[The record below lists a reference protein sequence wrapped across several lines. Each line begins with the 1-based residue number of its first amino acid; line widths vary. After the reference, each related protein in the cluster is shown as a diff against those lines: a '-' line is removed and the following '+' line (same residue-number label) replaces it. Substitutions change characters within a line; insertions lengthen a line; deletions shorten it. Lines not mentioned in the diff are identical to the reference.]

1 MTNLNNQP
9 NINVSIL
16 SKFRRFF
23 LTGLLVTAPIIITIY
38 VTWLVITFIDVKV
51 ANLLPEY
58 LDFRKALPFQI
69 PGLGLVIVIFVIT
82 LIGAITPGL
91 IGRNLLKL
99 GEMILFKTPV
109 IRTVYSSIK
118 QIMET
123 VMSTN
128 SKSFKEVVLVEYPR
142 KDIWV
147 IAFVTSSVKGEIDD
161 KIKKSKLV
169 SIFVPTT
176 PNPTSGF
183 LLFVTQKDLIY
194 LDMPVEQA
202 VKLVISGGIVSP
214 KQQKLTALRDKF
226 ILVLKIFIKLF

>member
-1 MTNLNNQP
+1 MTNLNNQQNT
-9 NINVSIL
+9 NISIL
-16 SKFRRFF
+16 AKFRRFF

-38 VTWLVITFIDVKV
+38 VTWLVIAFIDVKV
-51 ANLLPEY
+51 ASLLPEY

-69 PGLGLVIVIFVIT
+69 PGLGLLIVIFVIT

-99 GEMILFKTPV
+99 GEMILFKTPI

-142 KDIWV
+142 QDIWV

-161 KIKKSKLV
+161 KIRKSDLV

-183 LLFVTQKDLIY
+183 LLFVAKKDLIY
-194 LDMPVEQA
+194 LKMPVEQA

-214 KQQKLTALRDKF
+214 KQKKLTS
-226 ILVLKIFIKLF
+226 

>member
-9 NINVSIL
+9 NTNISIL
-16 SKFRRFF
+16 AKFRRFF

-69 PGLGLVIVIFVIT
+69 PGLGLLIVIFVTT

-99 GEMILFKTPV
+99 GEMILFKTPI

-128 SKSFKEVVLVEYPR
+128 SKSFKEVVLVQYPR

-161 KIKKSKLV
+161 KIKQSDLV

-183 LLFVTQKDLIY
+183 LLFVAKKNLIY
-194 LDMPVEQA
+194 LNMPVEQA
-202 VKLVISGGIVSP
+202 IKLVISGGIVSP
-214 KQQKLTALRDKF
+214 KQKKLTT
-226 ILVLKIFIKLF
+226 

>member
-1 MTNLNNQP
+1 MTKLNNQP
-9 NINVSIL
+9 NTKISIL
-16 SKFRRFF
+16 AKFRRFF

-51 ANLLPEY
+51 ASLLPEY

-69 PGLGLVIVIFVIT
+69 PGLGLLIVIFVIT

-147 IAFVTSSVKGEIDD
+147 IAFVTSSVKGEIDN
-161 KIKKSKLV
+161 KIKKSELV

-183 LLFVTQKDLIY
+183 LLFVAKNDLIY

-214 KQQKLTALRDKF
+214 KQKKLTA
-226 ILVLKIFIKLF
+226 

>member
-9 NINVSIL
+9 NTNISIL
-16 SKFRRFF
+16 AKFRRFF

-147 IAFVTSSVKGEIDD
+147 IAFVTSSVKGEIDN
-161 KIKKSKLV
+161 KIKKSDLV

-183 LLFVTQKDLIY
+183 LLFVAKKDLIY
-194 LDMPVEQA
+194 LKMPVEQA

-214 KQQKLTALRDKF
+214 KQKN
-226 ILVLKIFIKLF
+226 

>member
-99 GEMILFKTPV
+99 GEMILFRTPV

-147 IAFVTSSVKGEIDD
+147 IAFVTSSVKGEINN
-161 KIKKSKLV
+161 KIKKSELV

-183 LLFVTQKDLIY
+183 LLFVAQKDLIY

-214 KQQKLTALRDKF
+214 KQKKLTA
-226 ILVLKIFIKLF
+226 

>member
-9 NINVSIL
+9 NTNISIL
-16 SKFRRFF
+16 AKFRRFF

-69 PGLGLVIVIFVIT
+69 PGLGLLIVIFVIT

-142 KDIWV
+142 KEIWV
-147 IAFVTSSVKGEIDD
+147 IAFVTSSVKGEIDN

-183 LLFVTQKDLIY
+183 LLFVAQKDLIY

-214 KQQKLTALRDKF
+214 KQKKLTA
-226 ILVLKIFIKLF
+226 

>member
-9 NINVSIL
+9 NTNISIL
-16 SKFRRFF
+16 TKFRRFF

-38 VTWLVITFIDVKV
+38 VTWLVITFIDIKV

-58 LDFRKALPFQI
+58 LDFRKALPYQV
-69 PGLGLVIVIFVIT
+69 PGIGLLIVIFVIT
-82 LIGAITPGL
+82 FIGAITPGL

-142 KDIWV
+142 QDIWV

-161 KIKKSKLV
+161 KIRKSDLV

-183 LLFVTQKDLIY
+183 LLFVAKKDLIY
-194 LDMPVEQA
+194 LNMPVEQA

-214 KQQKLTALRDKF
+214 KQKKLTS
-226 ILVLKIFIKLF
+226 

>member
-1 MTNLNNQP
+1 MTNLNNQL
-9 NINVSIL
+9 NTSTSIL

-69 PGLGLVIVIFVIT
+69 PGLGLIIVIFVIT

-147 IAFVTSSVKGEIDD
+147 IAFVTSSVKGEVDN
-161 KIKKSKLV
+161 KIKKTELV

-183 LLFVTQKDLIY
+183 LLFVAKKDLIY
-194 LDMPVEQA
+194 LKMPVEQA

-214 KQQKLTALRDKF
+214 KQKS
-226 ILVLKIFIKLF
+226 

>member
-9 NINVSIL
+9 NTNVSIL
-16 SKFRRFF
+16 SNFRRFF

-58 LDFRKALPFQI
+58 LDLRKALPFQI

-128 SKSFKEVVLVEYPR
+128 SNSFKEVVLVEYPR

-147 IAFVTSSVKGEIDD
+147 IAFVTGSIKGEIDNRN
-161 KIKKSKLV
+161 KKSKLV
-169 SIFVPTT
+169 SIIVPTT

-183 LLFVTQKDLIY
+183 LLFVAQKDLIY

-202 VKLVISGGIVSP
+202 VKLVISGGIVVP
-214 KQQKLTALRDKF
+214 KQKKLTA
-226 ILVLKIFIKLF
+226 

>member
-9 NINVSIL
+9 NTNISIL
-16 SKFRRFF
+16 AKFRRFF

-51 ANLLPEY
+51 ASLLPEY

-69 PGLGLVIVIFVIT
+69 PGLGLLIVIFVIT

-147 IAFVTSSVKGEIDD
+147 IAFVTSSVRGEIDN

-183 LLFVTQKDLIY
+183 LLFVAQKDLIY

-214 KQQKLTALRDKF
+214 KQKKLTA
-226 ILVLKIFIKLF
+226 

>member
-9 NINVSIL
+9 NTNVSIL
-16 SKFRRFF
+16 SNFRRFF

-38 VTWLVITFIDVKV
+38 VTWLVITFIDIKV
-51 ANLLPEY
+51 ASLLPEY

-161 KIKKSKLV
+161 KIRKSNLV

-183 LLFVTQKDLIY
+183 LLFVAKKDLIY
-194 LDMPVEQA
+194 LNMPVDQA

-214 KQQKLTALRDKF
+214 KQKKLTS
-226 ILVLKIFIKLF
+226 

>member
-9 NINVSIL
+9 NTNISFL
-16 SKFRRFF
+16 AKFRRFF

-38 VTWLVITFIDVKV
+38 VTWLVITFIDIKV

-58 LDFRKALPFQI
+58 LDFRKALPFQV
-69 PGLGLVIVIFVIT
+69 PGLGLLIVIFVIT

-99 GEMILFKTPV
+99 GEIILFNTPV

-147 IAFVTSSVKGEIDD
+147 IAFVTSAVKGEIDD
-161 KIKKSKLV
+161 KIKKSNLV

-183 LLFVTQKDLIY
+183 LLFVAKKDLIY
-194 LDMPVEQA
+194 LKMPVEQA

-214 KQQKLTALRDKF
+214 KQKKLTS
-226 ILVLKIFIKLF
+226 

>member
-9 NINVSIL
+9 NTKISIL
-16 SKFRRFF
+16 AKFRRFF

-51 ANLLPEY
+51 ASLLPEY

-69 PGLGLVIVIFVIT
+69 PGLGLLIVIFVIT

-99 GEMILFKTPV
+99 GEMILFKTPI

-147 IAFVTSSVKGEIDD
+147 IAFVTSSVKGEIDN
-161 KIKKSKLV
+161 KIKKSDLV

-183 LLFVTQKDLIY
+183 LLFVAKKDLIY
-194 LDMPVEQA
+194 LNMPVEQA

-214 KQQKLTALRDKF
+214 KQKKLTS
-226 ILVLKIFIKLF
+226 

>member
-1 MTNLNNQP
+1 MTNLNNQQ
-9 NINVSIL
+9 NTNVSIL
-16 SKFRRFF
+16 SNFRRFF

-38 VTWLVITFIDVKV
+38 VTWLVITFIDIKV
-51 ANLLPEY
+51 ANRLPEY

-147 IAFVTSSVKGEIDD
+147 IAFVTSSVKGEIDN

-183 LLFVTQKDLIY
+183 LLFVAQKDLIY

-214 KQQKLTALRDKF
+214 KQKKLTA
-226 ILVLKIFIKLF
+226 

>member
-1 MTNLNNQP
+1 M
-9 NINVSIL
+9 
-16 SKFRRFF
+16 
-23 LTGLLVTAPIIITIY
+23 
-38 VTWLVITFIDVKV
+38 
-51 ANLLPEY
+51 
-58 LDFRKALPFQI
+58 
-69 PGLGLVIVIFVIT
+69 VIVIFVIT

-147 IAFVTSSVKGEIDD
+147 IAFVTSSVKGEIDN

-183 LLFVTQKDLIY
+183 LLFVDKKDLIY
-194 LDMPVEQA
+194 LDMQVDQA

-214 KQQKLTALRDKF
+214 KQKN
-226 ILVLKIFIKLF
+226 

>member
-9 NINVSIL
+9 NTKISIL
-16 SKFRRFF
+16 AKFRRFF

-51 ANLLPEY
+51 ASLLPEY

-69 PGLGLVIVIFVIT
+69 PGLGLLIVIFVIT

-109 IRTVYSSIK
+109 IRTIYSSIK

-147 IAFVTSSVKGEIDD
+147 IAFVTSSVKGEIDN
-161 KIKKSKLV
+161 KIKKSNLV

-183 LLFVTQKDLIY
+183 LLFVAKKDLIY
-194 LDMPVEQA
+194 LNMPVEQA

-214 KQQKLTALRDKF
+214 KQKKLTS
-226 ILVLKIFIKLF
+226 

>member
-9 NINVSIL
+9 NTNTSIL
-16 SKFRRFF
+16 AKFRRFF

-147 IAFVTSSVKGEIDD
+147 IAFVTSSVKGEIDN

-183 LLFVTQKDLIY
+183 LLFVAKKNLIY
-194 LDMPVEQA
+194 LNMPVEQA
-202 VKLVISGGIVSP
+202 IKLVISGGIVSP
-214 KQQKLTALRDKF
+214 KQKKLTT
-226 ILVLKIFIKLF
+226 

>member
-9 NINVSIL
+9 NTNISIL
-16 SKFRRFF
+16 AKFRRFF

-51 ANLLPEY
+51 ASLLPEY

-109 IRTVYSSIK
+109 IRTIYSSIK

-147 IAFVTSSVKGEIDD
+147 IAFVTSSVKGEIDH
-161 KIKKSKLV
+161 KIKKSNLV

-183 LLFVTQKDLIY
+183 LLFVAKKDLIY

-214 KQQKLTALRDKF
+214 KQKKLTA
-226 ILVLKIFIKLF
+226 

>member
-1 MTNLNNQP
+1 MTELNNQY
-9 NINVSIL
+9 NTRVSFL
-16 SKFRRFF
+16 GNFRRFF

-38 VTWLVITFIDVKV
+38 VTWLVITFIDTKV

-58 LDFRKALPFQI
+58 LDFRKALPFQV
-69 PGLGLVIVIFVIT
+69 PGLGLFIVIFVIT
-82 LIGAITPGL
+82 FIGAITPGL

-109 IRTVYSSIK
+109 IRTIYSSIK

-142 KDIWV
+142 KNIWV
-147 IAFVTSSVKGEIDD
+147 IAFVTSSIKGEID
-161 KIKKSKLV
+161 KSIRKADLV

-183 LLFVTQKDLIY
+183 LLFVSKKDLIY
-194 LDMPVEQA
+194 LKMPVEQA
-202 VKLVISGGIVSP
+202 VKLVISGGIVVP
-214 KQQKLTALRDKF
+214 KQSKLST
-226 ILVLKIFIKLF
+226 

>member
-9 NINVSIL
+9 NTNISIL
-16 SKFRRFF
+16 TKFRRFF

-38 VTWLVITFIDVKV
+38 VTWLVITFIDIKV

-58 LDFRKALPFQI
+58 LDFRKALPYQV
-69 PGLGLVIVIFVIT
+69 PGIGLLIVIFVIT
-82 LIGAITPGL
+82 FIGAITPGL

-147 IAFVTSSVKGEIDD
+147 IAFVTSSVKGEIDN
-161 KIKKSKLV
+161 KIKKSDLV

-183 LLFVTQKDLIY
+183 LLFVAKKDLIY

-214 KQQKLTALRDKF
+214 KQKKLTA
-226 ILVLKIFIKLF
+226 

>member
-1 MTNLNNQP
+1 MTKLNNQP
-9 NINVSIL
+9 NTKISIL
-16 SKFRRFF
+16 AKFRRFF

-51 ANLLPEY
+51 ASLLPEY

-69 PGLGLVIVIFVIT
+69 PGLGLLIVIFVIT

-99 GEMILFKTPV
+99 GEMILFKTPI

-147 IAFVTSSVKGEIDD
+147 IAFVTSSVKGEIDN

-183 LLFVTQKDLIY
+183 LLFVAQKDLIY

-214 KQQKLTALRDKF
+214 KQKKLTS
-226 ILVLKIFIKLF
+226 

>member
-9 NINVSIL
+9 YTNISIL
-16 SKFRRFF
+16 AKFRRFF

-51 ANLLPEY
+51 ASLLPEY

-69 PGLGLVIVIFVIT
+69 PGLGLLIVIFVIT

-99 GEMILFKTPV
+99 GEMILFKTPI

-142 KDIWV
+142 QDIWV
-147 IAFVTSSVKGEIDD
+147 IAFVTSYVKGEIDN
-161 KIKKSKLV
+161 KIKKSDLV

-183 LLFVTQKDLIY
+183 LLFVEKKDLIY
-194 LDMPVEQA
+194 LNMPVEQA

-214 KQQKLTALRDKF
+214 KQKKLTS
-226 ILVLKIFIKLF
+226 

>member
-1 MTNLNNQP
+1 MTNLNNQLNT
-9 NINVSIL
+9 NISIL
-16 SKFRRFF
+16 AKFRRFF

-147 IAFVTSSVKGEIDD
+147 IAFVTSSVRGEIDN

-183 LLFVTQKDLIY
+183 LLFVAQNDLIY

-214 KQQKLTALRDKF
+214 KQKKLTT
-226 ILVLKIFIKLF
+226 

>member
-1 MTNLNNQP
+1 MTELNNQY
-9 NINVSIL
+9 NTRVSFL
-16 SKFRRFF
+16 GNFRRFF

-38 VTWLVITFIDVKV
+38 VTWLVITFIDTKV

-58 LDFRKALPFQI
+58 LDFRKALPFQV
-69 PGLGLVIVIFVIT
+69 PGLGLFIVIVVIT
-82 LIGAITPGL
+82 FIGAITPGL

-109 IRTVYSSIK
+109 IRTIYSSIK

-142 KDIWV
+142 KNIWV
-147 IAFVTSSVKGEIDD
+147 IAFVTSSIKGEID
-161 KIKKSKLV
+161 KSIKKADLV

-183 LLFVTQKDLIY
+183 LLFVSKKDLIY
-194 LDMPVEQA
+194 LKMPVEQA
-202 VKLVISGGIVSP
+202 VKLVISGGIVVP
-214 KQQKLTALRDKF
+214 KQSKLST
-226 ILVLKIFIKLF
+226 

>member
-1 MTNLNNQP
+1 MTNLNNQQ
-9 NINVSIL
+9 NTNVSIL
-16 SKFRRFF
+16 SNFRRFF

-38 VTWLVITFIDVKV
+38 VTWLVITFIDIKV

-69 PGLGLVIVIFVIT
+69 PGLGLVIVIFVVT

-128 SKSFKEVVLVEYPR
+128 SKSFKDTIENMLDNSYVRDEANFYLEPNLNNFKWSER
-142 KDIWV
+142 
-147 IAFVTSSVKGEIDD
+147 
-161 KIKKSKLV
+161 
-169 SIFVPTT
+169 VPKWF
-176 PNPTSGF
+176 NN
-183 LLFVTQKDLIY
+183 
-194 LDMPVEQA
+194 
-202 VKLVISGGIVSP
+202 
-214 KQQKLTALRDKF
+214 
-226 ILVLKIFIKLF
+226 

>member
-9 NINVSIL
+9 NTNISIL
-16 SKFRRFF
+16 TKFRRFF

-38 VTWLVITFIDVKV
+38 VTWLVITFIDIKV

-58 LDFRKALPFQI
+58 LDFRKALPFQV
-69 PGLGLVIVIFVIT
+69 PGIGLLIVIFVIT
-82 LIGAITPGL
+82 FIGAITPGL

-142 KDIWV
+142 QDIWV

-161 KIKKSKLV
+161 KIRKSDLV

-183 LLFVTQKDLIY
+183 LLFVAKKDLIY
-194 LDMPVEQA
+194 LNMPVEQA

-214 KQQKLTALRDKF
+214 KQKN
-226 ILVLKIFIKLF
+226 

>member
-9 NINVSIL
+9 NTNISIL
-16 SKFRRFF
+16 AKFRRFF

-147 IAFVTSSVKGEIDD
+147 IAFVTSSVKGEIDN

-183 LLFVTQKDLIY
+183 LLFVAKKDLIY

-214 KQQKLTALRDKF
+214 KQKKLTT
-226 ILVLKIFIKLF
+226 

>member
-9 NINVSIL
+9 NTKISIL
-16 SKFRRFF
+16 AKFRRFF

-51 ANLLPEY
+51 ASLLPEY

-69 PGLGLVIVIFVIT
+69 PGLGLLIVIFVIT

-142 KDIWV
+142 QDIWV

-161 KIKKSKLV
+161 KIRKSDLV

-183 LLFVTQKDLIY
+183 LLFVAKKDLIY
-194 LDMPVEQA
+194 LNMPVEQA

-214 KQQKLTALRDKF
+214 KQKN
-226 ILVLKIFIKLF
+226 

>member
-9 NINVSIL
+9 NTNISIL
-16 SKFRRFF
+16 AKFRRFF

-147 IAFVTSSVKGEIDD
+147 IAFVTSSVQGELDN
-161 KIKKSKLV
+161 KIKKSDLV

-183 LLFVTQKDLIY
+183 LLFAAKKDLIY
-194 LDMPVEQA
+194 LKMPVEQA

-214 KQQKLTALRDKF
+214 KQKN
-226 ILVLKIFIKLF
+226 

>member
-9 NINVSIL
+9 NTKISIL
-16 SKFRRFF
+16 AKFRRFF

-147 IAFVTSSVKGEIDD
+147 IAFVTSSVKGEIGN

-214 KQQKLTALRDKF
+214 KQKKLTA
-226 ILVLKIFIKLF
+226 

>member
-1 MTNLNNQP
+1 MTNSNNQP
-9 NINVSIL
+9 NTKVSIL
-16 SKFRRFF
+16 AKFRRFF

-38 VTWLVITFIDVKV
+38 VTWLVITFIDIKV

-147 IAFVTSSVKGEIDD
+147 IAFVTSSVKGEIDK
-161 KIKKSKLV
+161 KIKKSDLV
-169 SIFVPTT
+169 SIFIPTT

-183 LLFVTQKDLIY
+183 LLFVAKKDLIY
-194 LDMPVEQA
+194 LKMPVEQA

-214 KQQKLTALRDKF
+214 KEKN
-226 ILVLKIFIKLF
+226 